1 MTDQEMQDQIRQL
14 ENRVAVLA
22 LENSQLKDNM
32 TKMVEQLRKDLKLLQ
47 SDLERK
53 TNQFY
58 FKP

>member
-1 MTDQEMQDQIRQL
+1 MTDQEIKQWIKLL
-14 ENRVAVLA
+14 ENRIAK
-22 LENSQLKDNM
+22 LETENA
-32 TKMVEQLRKDLKLLQ
+32 QLRKDLKLLQ